1 MSENIFV
8 SLRPTAG
15 AQRALYTV
23 PAAKR
28 FTGRIIVA
36 NCGELTLVVVALS
49 KAGLAFQSQDAIMYE
64 TPVDR
69 NVSIA
74 TAPIMI
80 SATDV
85 IRVLSLSGDVNF
97 HVTGLL
103 QDL

>member
-1 MSENIFV
+1 MSENIFE

-15 AQRALYTV
+15 AQRTLYTV

-36 NCGELTLVVVALS
+36 NCGGLTLVVVGVS
-49 KAGLAFQSQDAIMYE
+49 KNGLAFQSQDAIMYE
-64 TPVDR
+64 TPMDTS
-69 NVSIA
+69 VSIA

-80 SATDV
+80 SAGDV